1 MASCW
6 RLGLRLVVAAVL
18 LLPLGARAQTE
29 ASFDTG
35 RYAFE
40 KGGEVPSMKVGYVT
54 WGNLNEAKDNAILL
68 VPGTSGSRHSYDAY
82 IGPGKAYDTD
92 KYFVIGADPIGGGN
106 SSQPK
111 DGLGTAFPEYTIRDM
126 VRVQHAFVTRGLG
139 LTRLLAVGGS
149 SMGSFQGVEWG
160 INYPDFMRG
169 LILIV
174 PAARSDNHF
183 GTIFD
188 AFLATISLDPAYQGG
203 AYTTNPVE
211 GIRRA
216 ALIYFPWTTSDEYL
230 ATLSPAALAQA
241 QKAAQDAWS
250 SAWDAN
256 SMISRYN
263 ASRNHDASKPFA
275 GDMMKALGQ
284 VKAKALLLPSMTD
297 RTVPAYLTRELYK
310 GIPNAT
316 YMEIPTIR
324 GHNGGGLPAGTPE
337 HAFITERVRAFL
349 DGLRG

>member
-1 MASCW
+1 MTASK
-6 RLGLRLVVAAVL
+6 GFVLRIMLAVAILV
-18 LLPLGARAQTE
+18 PLAARAQTE
-29 ASFDTG
+29 ASFDIG
-35 RYAFE
+35 RYTFE
-40 KGGEVPSMKVGYVT
+40 NGGEVPSMKVGYVT
-54 WGNLNEAKDNAILL
+54 WGKLNDAKDNAILL

-106 SSQPK
+106 STQPT
-111 DGLGTAFPEYTIRDM
+111 DGLGTKFPEYTIRDM
-126 VRVQHAFVTRGLG
+126 VRVQHSFVTKGLG
-139 LTRLLAVGGS
+139 LDRLLAVGGS

-160 INYPDFMRG
+160 INFPDFMRG

-188 AFLATISLDPAYQGG
+188 AFLATITLDPAYQGG
-203 AYTTNPVE
+203 AYTANPVE

-230 ATLSPAALAQA
+230 ATLTPASLAQA
-241 QKAAQDAWS
+241 QTAAQDAWS

-256 SMISRYN
+256 SMISRYR
-263 ASRNHDASKPFA
+263 ASKNHDASKPFD
-275 GDMMKALGQ
+275 GDMMRALAQ

-310 GIPNAT
+310 GIPNAV
-316 YMEIPTIR
+316 YAEIPTIR
-324 GHNGGGLPAGTPE
+324 GHSGGGLPGGTPE

-349 DGLRG
+349 DGLRS